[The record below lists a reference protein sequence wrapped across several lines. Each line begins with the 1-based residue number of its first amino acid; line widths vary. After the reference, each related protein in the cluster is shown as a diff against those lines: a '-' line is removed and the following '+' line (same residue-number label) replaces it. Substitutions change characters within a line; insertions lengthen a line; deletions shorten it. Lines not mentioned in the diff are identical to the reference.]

1 MDKLQTRLERRGE
14 FTYYGS
20 CRVRASPLGVPPM
33 CPRTQQMKP
42 NPELLAAYTAT
53 SYFADIPSGRV
64 ALRIGEPALEL
75 NDILIEHEVGSW
87 AFITA
92 CNPMSKKAPEAA
104 NKKHLVELEDLLK
117 DRELIY
123 FPGEGIGD
131 ARAWPCEASFLIL
144 GINLDE
150 GIDIARTF
158 GQHAIVFGR
167 FNKPA
172 QLVWVNE

>member
-1 MDKLQTRLERRGE
+1 MLERRSQFEYHLNG
-14 FTYYGS
+14 
-20 CRVRASPLGVPPM
+20 RVRFLPLGTPPM

-42 NPELLAAYTAT
+42 NPELLAAYMAT

-64 ALRIGEPALEL
+64 ALRIGEPAIEL
-75 NDILIEHEVGSW
+75 NDILIENEVGSW
-87 AFITA
+87 AFVTA
-92 CNPMSKKAPEAA
+92 CNPKSKQTPEAT
-104 NKKHLVELEDLLK
+104 NKKHLVELEELLK

-131 ARAWPCEASFLIL
+131 SGAWPCESSFLIL

-150 GIDIARTF
+150 GIEIARTF
-158 GQHAIVFGR
+158 GQHAILFGR

>member
-1 MDKLQTRLERRGE
+1 
-14 FTYYGS
+14 
-20 CRVRASPLGVPPM
+20 
-33 CPRTQQMKP
+33 MKP

-53 SYFADIPSGRV
+53 SYHADLPSGRIT
-64 ALRIGEPALEL
+64 LRIGEPATGL

-92 CNPMSKKAPEAA
+92 CNPMSKQPGDRE
-104 NKKHLVELEDLLK
+104 NRKHLAELEKLLIE
-117 DRELIY
+117 RELIY
-123 FPGEGIGD
+123 FPGEGVGD
-131 ARAWPCEASFLIL
+131 STAWPCESSFVIL

-150 GIDIARTF
+150 GIEIARKF

>member
-1 MDKLQTRLERRGE
+1 
-14 FTYYGS
+14 
-20 CRVRASPLGVPPM
+20 
-33 CPRTQQMKP
+33 MKP

-53 SYFADIPSGRV
+53 SYHADIPSGRV
-64 ALRIGEPALEL
+64 TLRIGEPAIGL
-75 NDILIEHEVGSW
+75 NDILIQHEVGSW

-92 CNPMSKKAPEAA
+92 CNPMSTRRPDGE
-104 NKKHLVELEDLLK
+104 NRRHLEDLEKLLIE
-117 DRELIY
+117 REVIY

-131 ARAWPCEASFLIL
+131 SKAWPCESSFIIL

-150 GIDIARTF
+150 GIEIARKF

>member
-1 MDKLQTRLERRGE
+1 
-14 FTYYGS
+14 
-20 CRVRASPLGVPPM
+20 
-33 CPRTQQMKP
+33 MKP

-53 SYFADIPSGRV
+53 SYHADIPSGRV
-64 ALRIGEPALEL
+64 TLRIGEPALEL
-75 NDILIEHEVGSW
+75 NEILIQHEVGSW

-92 CNPMSKKAPEAA
+92 CNPQSKAVPAA
-104 NKKHLVELEDLLK
+104 ENKKHLVDLEELLK
-117 DRELIY
+117 DRELTY
-123 FPGEGIGD
+123 YPGEGIGD
-131 ARAWPCEASFLIL
+131 SGAWPCESSFLIL

-150 GIDIARTF
+150 GIEIARIF

>member
-1 MDKLQTRLERRGE
+1 
-14 FTYYGS
+14 
-20 CRVRASPLGVPPM
+20 
-33 CPRTQQMKP
+33 MKP

-53 SYFADIPSGRV
+53 SYHADIPTGRV
-64 ALRIGEPALEL
+64 TLRIGEAAIGL
-75 NDILIEHEVGSW
+75 NDILIKHEVGSW

-92 CNPMSKKAPEAA
+92 CNPMSKPVGDST
-104 NKKHLVELEDLLK
+104 NKKHLVDLEKLLEE
-117 DRELIY
+117 RELIF

-131 ARAWPCEASFLIL
+131 SDAWPCESSFLIL

-150 GIDIARTF
+150 GIEIARTF

>member
-1 MDKLQTRLERRGE
+1 
-14 FTYYGS
+14 
-20 CRVRASPLGVPPM
+20 M
-33 CPRTQQMKP
+33 CPQTKQMKP

-64 ALRIGEPALEL
+64 ALRIGEPAIEL
-75 NDILIEHEVGSW
+75 NDILIENEVGSW
-87 AFITA
+87 AFVTA
-92 CNPMSKKAPEAA
+92 CNPKSKPTAEAK
-104 NKKHLVELEDLLK
+104 NKKYLLELEELLK

-131 ARAWPCEASFLIL
+131 SGAWPCESSFLIL

-150 GIDIARTF
+150 GIEIARTF
-158 GQHAIVFGR
+158 GQHAILFGR
-167 FNKPA
+167 FSKPA

>member
-1 MDKLQTRLERRGE
+1 MLNAVHSPTTRLID
-14 FTYYGS
+14 
-20 CRVRASPLGVPPM
+20 P
-33 CPRTQQMKP
+33 MKP

-53 SYFADIPSGRV
+53 SYHADLPSGRV
-64 ALRIGEPALEL
+64 TLRIGEAATEL

-92 CNPMSKKAPEAA
+92 CNPMSLKKGDRE
-104 NKKHLVELEDLLK
+104 NRQHLEELEKLLIE
-117 DRELIY
+117 RAAIY
-123 FPGEGIGD
+123 FPGQGIGD
-131 ARAWPCEASFLIL
+131 SKVWPCESSFLVL

-150 GIDIARTF
+150 GIDIARKF